1 MSPVDRPGLAEAAA
15 DVVRAA
21 SRRQRLA
28 TCGDV
33 LEGLGALGLLGAAEG
48 AAGGPD
54 SGANEGAQVLA
65 LLPGLLAQHP
75 DLACFEGLSGQTL
88 YHAPELL
95 SGTYARILDRK
106 GSPLQLMAEE
116 IRLNSREYPR
126 PVPVELF
133 EAEPFGLSPE
143 EIAQALRA
151 MADSPEFQD
160 ITFTATPEGAVYL
173 FSSRHLERGYAEFL
187 ARQAEAQVRNP

>member
-75 DLACFEGLSGQTL
+75 DLACFGGLSGQTL

-95 SGTYARILDRK
+95 WMRPQFPPRK
-106 GSPLQLMAEE
+106 QNETADQHKERNHVHHRHDGQIVRPPHQDG
-116 IRLNSREYPR
+116 NRER
-126 PVPVELF
+126 E
-133 EAEPFGLSPE
+133 
-143 EIAQALRA
+143 Q
-151 MADSPEFQD
+151 
-160 ITFTATPEGAVYL
+160 
-173 FSSRHLERGYAEFL
+173 
-187 ARQAEAQVRNP
+187 